1 MVVPRA
7 RCVDLNIRSSAASQ
21 DHRQADGSSP
31 DRACVQHEDFILRIA
46 SPSEGRGSALRCFP
60 TPRILDVGRD
70 RGNESTSPSCSAR
83 SGSSVRRATSIG
95 DRGDGFSPVNLI
107 PSWCKSSSSRTAAVP
122 SRLRGRTTRSTNAIL
137 SSTTSSAWRPPVRG
151 SGSRPSATR
160 CVTSSRNDGFTPRK
174 YAGSE
179 HCGPRRG
186 LSCSS
191 NDHVDQ
197 FTAQPKSAPR
207 RPVRRCRSLRRTSAA
222 GPRGALAQRPGAD
235 R

>member
-1 MVVPRA
+1 M
-7 RCVDLNIRSSAASQ
+7 
-21 DHRQADGSSP
+21 
-31 DRACVQHEDFILRIA
+31 
-46 SPSEGRGSALRCFP
+46 
-60 TPRILDVGRD
+60 GRD

-186 LSCSS
+186 LGDDPLRPNRKEASAGQESECGAGDSRDPPADPPMVLGEPVS
-191 NDHVDQ
+191 LGR
-197 FTAQPKSAPR
+197 QPCHRWKNAKP
-207 RPVRRCRSLRRTSAA
+207 
-222 GPRGALAQRPGAD
+222 
-235 R
+235 